1 MLNYQRV
8 DPLGDVELTSSKKKE
23 HCTSWPCKKKS
34 IWTCWFRGVGSD
46 LAQAKMTREASFDH
60 GNGQGWVVWGI
71 PIPCG
76 KRCEEWFLKL
86 PVKRFTRE
94 TYIDPPN
101 TAKKGNFG
109 TFAVFFFEV
118 LGGSRYYIILY
129 RYLWLRPEM
138 IPQTCQ
144 IFMRSWSTN
153 SSTMAVGRVGRASW
167 FLLEVLGHWATKN
180 ILEKL
185 QVFHNN

>member
-109 TFAVFFFEV
+109 TFAVFFEV

-129 RYLWLRPEM
+129 TTTRLKSY
-138 IPQTCQ
+138 QST
-144 IFMRSWSTN
+144 WSRITP
-153 SSTMAVGRVGRASW
+153 ACAQCFV
-167 FLLEVLGHWATKN
+167 
-180 ILEKL
+180 
-185 QVFHNN
+185 